1 MSIYTS
7 LVRVTTLVLLVIKTS
22 AATAQKPAFA
32 DEPVSIATDDTVV
45 SVRADDRV
53 LLRYR
58 YRDVPY
64 KPYVQEFFTPLGVN
78 ILRDAPHD
86 HLHHHALMFAIAVNR
101 VDFWAETKVCGRQE
115 HRGFVD
121 VKTDKHNDVSWAEF
135 TEHIDWI
142 GPKKKELLLKERR
155 TIQVPHHENLEASL
169 LTWQST
175 LEVPPGKQ
183 PVSLTGS
190 HYFGLGMRFLQSMD
204 EVGQFLDAGT
214 DTVEVVRGDERNF
227 RSTWCAYTAE
237 ADGKTVTAAMFDHP
251 DNPRHP
257 ATWFTMAKPF
267 AYLSATLNLHKEALE
282 ITRDN
287 PLTVRYGVAVWDGRI
302 EADRIDRLYRRW
314 VSWSPPAAAGRA
326 K

>member
-1 MSIYTS
+1 MKSLIQIVTS
-7 LVRVTTLVLLVIKTS
+7 VFLLIVTL
-22 AATAQKPAFA
+22 AAAHNPAFA
-32 DEPVSIATDDTVV
+32 DEPIRIETGDTVV
-45 SVRADDRV
+45 SIQAGERV

-58 YRDVPY
+58 YRDVPF

-78 ILRDAPHD
+78 VLRDAPHD

-101 VDFWAETKVCGRQE
+101 VDFWAETKSSGRQE
-115 HRGFVD
+115 HRGFED
-121 VKTDKHNDVSWAEF
+121 VKTDEHNQVSLAEF
-135 TEHIDWI
+135 TEHLDWI
-142 GPKKKELLLKERR
+142 SPRKKQLLLKERR
-155 TIQVPHHENLEASL
+155 TIQVPHAERLTASL

-175 LEVPPGKQ
+175 LEVAPGKES
-183 PVSLTGS
+183 VSLTGN
-190 HYFGLGMRFLQSMD
+190 HYFGLGMRFLESMD

-214 DTVEVVRGDERNF
+214 DSVEVVRGDERNF

-282 ITRDN
+282 MTVDN

-314 VSWSPPAAAGRA
+314 VRWSPTARA
-326 K
+326 NSDK